1 MGSKAPNWADQWGSG
16 SFAGDEHNDNKPDK
30 KKGKM
35 AEAKAAASAGY
46 DKAKAAAV
54 VGALKVKSGTSL
66 GVRWIKSQYQ
76 KRTSK

>member
-1 MGSKAPNWADQWGSG
+1 MGSKAPSWGQHS
-16 SFAGDEHNDNKPDK
+16 DNNPDRN
-30 KKGKM
+30 KGGVFNGKKM

-54 VGALKVKSGTSL
+54 VGASKVKSGASL
-66 GVRWIKSQYQ
+66 GFEWIKNQYQ